1 MRFLGIIFSIVF
13 LFWTQAGAIQFA
25 SKGTTAEDTLDS
37 GSLLQLLLQTHQ
49 ENYSGSSSG
58 YILQLKEFLG
68 KIKAKQARFKSEEQF
83 LEFLFYKVHRKYL
96 RSYES
101 FSTFDR
107 LLAHGQYD
115 CLTGTA
121 LYAYLLEE
129 LGSEYEIF
137 ETKYHIYLVVHADD
151 KNILFESTDPLNG
164 FVNKPKEIADRIKVL
179 EADNLNGK
187 SNGQYY
193 EFKANIF
200 NAIDFLGLV
209 GLLYYNQAVDAYN
222 QQDFSGAISQL
233 EKAAELY
240 PSKRIQELTS
250 VILEAIRWDR
260 SEKRSSEVS
269 KLNRLRQA
277 IASR

>member
-1 MRFLGIIFSIVF
+1 MRFLGTIFFIVF
-13 LFWTQAGAIQFA
+13 LFWSQAGVSQFA
-25 SKGTTAEDTLDS
+25 LKGTTTEDTLDA
-37 GSLLQLLLQTHQ
+37 GALLQLLLQTHQ
-49 ENYSGSSSG
+49 EKYKGSSSD
-58 YILQLKEFLG
+58 YALKLNDFLNSL
-68 KIKAKQARFKSEEQF
+68 KAKQARFKSEEQF

-101 FSTFDR
+101 FSTFDK
-107 LLAHGQYD
+107 LLANGRYD

-121 LYAYLLEE
+121 FYAYLLEE
-129 LGSEYEIF
+129 LGLEYEIF
-137 ETKYHIYLVVHADD
+137 ETKYHIYLVVHTDN

-164 FVNKPKEIADRIKVL
+164 FVNKPMEIADRIKVL

-222 QQDFSGAISQL
+222 QQDFSSAIAQL

-250 VILEAIRWDR
+250 VILEAIRWDK
-260 SEKRSSEVS
+260 SQKRSSEVS